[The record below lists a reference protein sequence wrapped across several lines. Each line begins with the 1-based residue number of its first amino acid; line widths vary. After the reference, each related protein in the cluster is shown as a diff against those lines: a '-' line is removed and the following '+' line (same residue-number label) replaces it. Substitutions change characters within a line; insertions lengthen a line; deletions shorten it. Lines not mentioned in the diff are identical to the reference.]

1 MGDWIG
7 LVVALAVGVPL
18 LLVAMWGDV
27 RRFRRREGP
36 IGETGVGYLTAS
48 EITAMPAP
56 PAEAR
61 HDAEDGTLLPYGYAA
76 AGFADADGRVQ
87 FTDARILV
95 IQGSGVTMRELM
107 VPLSRHQP
115 LVIVAEELDPELLDT
130 LVANRRAL
138 RLAIVAVLAP
148 GDAGIAELTG
158 AGPLDVSDL
167 KAGYVPEEALGCAAT
182 WVSDA
187 EATRILPTG

>member
-18 LLVAMWGDV
+18 LLAAVWGDV
-27 RRFRRREGP
+27 RRRRRSEGP
-36 IGETGVGYLTAS
+36 VEDAGVGYLTAS
-48 EITAMPAP
+48 EIAAMPAP
-56 PAEAR
+56 PAAAR
-61 HDAEDGTLLPYGYAA
+61 HDVEAGTLLPLGHADP
-76 AGFADADGRVQ
+76 GFADADGRVE
-87 FTDARILV
+87 FSDARILM
-95 IQGSGVTMRELM
+95 IRGAGLTMRELM

-115 LVIVAEELDPELLDT
+115 LVIVAEELDPELVDT

-138 RLAIVAVLAP
+138 HLLVVAVVTP

-158 AGPLDVSDL
+158 AEPLDVSDL
-167 KAGYVPEEALGCAAT
+167 KAGYVPEEALGRAAT

-187 EATRILPTG
+187 ETTRIVPAE